1 MIPFLDL
8 KAQNG
13 AIADELQDAVMR
25 VVRSGSYILGPEVAA
40 FEKEF
45 AAYCGVA
52 HAIGVSNGLDA
63 LRLILQAYEIGPGD
77 EVIVPSNTYIA
88 TWLAASYV
96 GARPVPVEPVEATYN
111 IDPDRIEA
119 AITPRTKAIIAVD
132 LYGQPVDADAIN
144 AIARRHKLRV
154 IEDAAQAQGARYRGK
169 ICGSLADAAGFSFYP
184 AKNLGA
190 AGDAGGVTT
199 NDAALADRVRVLRN
213 YGSRVKYHNEMKGA
227 NCRLDDLQAAVLR
240 VKLRHL
246 DADNK
251 RRRAIAAEYL
261 RGLAGASSLTLAQVP
276 DWAEPIWHLFVIRH
290 PNRAAL
296 QRALETRGIGT
307 LIHYPVAPHLQPAY
321 AELGLQ
327 RGALPISERIHD
339 EVLSLPIGPMMSD
352 AHVREVIAAT
362 VDACGA

>member
-8 KAQNG
+8 KAQNS

-154 IEDAAQAQGARYRGK
+154 IEDAAQAHGARYRGK

-213 YGSRVKYHNEMKGA
+213 YGSRVKYHNEAKGS

-246 DADNK
+246 DDDNK

-261 RGLAGASSLTLAQVP
+261 RGLAGASSLALAQVP